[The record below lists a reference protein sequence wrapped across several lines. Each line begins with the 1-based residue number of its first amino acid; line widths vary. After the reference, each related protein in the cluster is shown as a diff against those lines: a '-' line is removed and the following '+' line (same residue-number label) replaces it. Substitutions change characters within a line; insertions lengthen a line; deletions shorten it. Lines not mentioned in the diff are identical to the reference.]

1 MTDPAEGAAAFGAA
15 DDDDGPRN
23 PLRQPALLAIA
34 VACLLPE
41 LILSGADLGLWGST
55 RWRGTA
61 LQYAGFWSGLLG
73 NWQPNYP
80 FQSLA
85 MFATYGF
92 LHAGFSHFLVNMITL
107 FSLGDPVIARIG
119 TARFLW
125 LYLICLIGGAVG
137 FALFSSE
144 IAPMVGASGALFGL
158 AGALLAWEF
167 TARRRNRQ
175 RLTPVYRS
183 LLMLAALNL
192 ILWWAM
198 KGHLAWETHL
208 GGFLAGW
215 VFALLVHRRNSAQ
228 STG

>member
-1 MTDPAEGAAAFGAA
+1 MTDPAEGAAPFGGAE
-15 DDDDGPRN
+15 DDDPRN
-23 PLRQPALLAIA
+23 PLRQPALLVIA
-34 VACLLPE
+34 VACLVPE
-41 LILSGADLGLWGST
+41 LILSGADLGVWGST
-55 RWRGTA
+55 RWRGTV

-73 NWQPNYP
+73 NWQPNYALQP
-80 FQSLA
+80 AA

-92 LHAGFSHFLVNMITL
+92 LHAGFSHFLINMITL

-137 FALFSSE
+137 FALFSNE

-215 VFALLVHRRNSAQ
+215 VFALLVHRQNSPQ

>member
-1 MTDPAEGAAAFGAA
+1 MTDPAEGAAPFGEE
-15 DDDDGPRN
+15 DGVGARN
-23 PLRQPALLAIA
+23 PLHQPALVAIA
-34 VACLLPE
+34 LACLLPE
-41 LILSGADLGLWGST
+41 LILSGSDLGFWGSA

-80 FQSLA
+80 FQPAA

-137 FALFSSE
+137 FALLSDE
-144 IAPMVGASGALFGL
+144 IAPMIGASGALFGL

-215 VFALLVHRRNSAQ
+215 AFALLAHRQNSAQ